1 MIVMTLI
8 LIEDQIE
15 ITGPLKEEG
24 PEVIIKDHLKEDTTQ
39 IEDIL
44 GEIIQVEVEDPL
56 MMEDPLMVEDPLMM
70 EDPLRMEDPWEV
82 DNILDTLEDKDHQ
95 DPKDLLDP

>member
-1 MIVMTLI
+1 MIVMAPF

-24 PEVIIKDHLKEDTTQ
+24 PKVIIGDHLKEDTPQ

-44 GEIIQVEVEDPL
+44 GEIVQVK
-56 MMEDPLMVEDPLMM
+56 MEDPLSDGGPPDDGGPSDGGGSSDDGGPSDNGRPLGG
-70 EDPLRMEDPWEV
+70 R
-82 DNILDTLEDKDHQ
+82 
-95 DPKDLLDP
+95 